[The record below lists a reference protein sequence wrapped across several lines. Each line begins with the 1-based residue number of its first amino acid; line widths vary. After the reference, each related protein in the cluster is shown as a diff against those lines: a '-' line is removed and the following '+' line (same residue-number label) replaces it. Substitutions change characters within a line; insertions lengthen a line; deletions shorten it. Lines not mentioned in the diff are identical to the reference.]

1 MYKEESTDQL
11 PSVDCRVQ
19 VHAELHCSLH
29 TALTTSHINTDNN
42 VQQWN
47 WICRGVCQRQSP
59 GGAGGQGATPEPDSR
74 ILWVYF

>member
-42 VQQWN
+42 VQQ
-47 WICRGVCQRQSP
+47 
-59 GGAGGQGATPEPDSR
+59 
-74 ILWVYF
+74 